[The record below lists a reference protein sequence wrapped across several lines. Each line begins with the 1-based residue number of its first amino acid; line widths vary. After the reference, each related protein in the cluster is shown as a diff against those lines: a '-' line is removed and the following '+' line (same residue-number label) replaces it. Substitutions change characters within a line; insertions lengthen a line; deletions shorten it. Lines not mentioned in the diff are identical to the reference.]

1 MTRKCRDIYVHIGIQ
16 IKKERNFISNR
27 IISMPMFPFKPT
39 AMQVIAIFLV
49 FL

>member
-1 MTRKCRDIYVHIGIQ
+1 MTRKCRDIYVLYIQ

-39 AMQVIAIFLV
+39 AMQVIAIILV